1 MELIRPA
8 EVTGKILSLI
18 EDAEKSLVIISPYN
32 NFIGFNKFIKRFKEA
47 KEKGIEILYYSRKNE
62 IHKGM
67 DLIDIEPFLIEN
79 LHAKLYLNEKYAIF
93 SSMNLVKYSDDF
105 SIDFAFKTET
115 PAEYDAAV
123 NFYES
128 YIKSKIFA
136 KPNTLVATNE
146 FLSEVPFQKFFGSD
160 VYKDEQIKF
169 YKTYHNGTYFIKEV
183 GYFKGESKFGA
194 WFYFNSFGLLEKT
207 ESYFDEEVTSSTINY
222 KGKVSRYDLV
232 VSIGNV
238 IGGLFNSSI
247 NDLYFKSKIKRYT
260 KGQNEKLFKYLQSH
274 LNVNYIDTSKESME
288 GLIEDIHEQLY
299 LKKSI

>member
-18 EDAEKSLVIISPYN
+18 EDAERTLIIISPYN

-67 DLIDIEPFLIEN
+67 DLIDIEPLLIEN

-93 SSMNLVKYSDDF
+93 SSMNLVKFSDDF

-115 PAEYDAAV
+115 KAEYDAAV

-128 YIKSKIFA
+128 FIKSKIF
-136 KPNTLVATNE
+136 PNSDKLIPTNE
-146 FLSEVPFQKFFGSD
+146 FLNEVPFQKFFEAD
-160 VYKDEQIKF
+160 VYKDEQVKCH
-169 YKTYHNGTYFIKEV
+169 KTYYNGNCFIKEV
-183 GYFKGESKFGA
+183 GYLKGESKIGL
-194 WFYFNSFGLLEKT
+194 WFYFNPTGLLEKT
-207 ESYFDEEVTSSTINY
+207 ESYFNEEVTSTIINY

-232 VSIGNV
+232 VSISNV
-238 IGGLFNSSI
+238 IGGLFNTSI

-274 LNVNYIDTSKESME
+274 LNVPYIDTSKESME

>member
-18 EDAEKSLVIISPYN
+18 EDAEKTLIIISPYN

-67 DLIDIEPFLIEN
+67 DLIDIEPLLIEN

-115 PAEYDAAV
+115 KAEYDAAV

-128 YIKSKIFA
+128 FIKSKIFSYSD
-136 KPNTLVATNE
+136 KLIHTND
-146 FLSEVPFQKFFGSD
+146 FLNEVPFQKFFEAD
-160 VYKDEQIKF
+160 VYKDEQVKCH
-169 YKTYHNGTYFIKEV
+169 KTYYNGSCFIKEV
-183 GYFKGESKFGA
+183 GYLKGESKIGL
-194 WFYFNSFGLLEKT
+194 WFYFNPTGLLEKT
-207 ESYFDEEVTSSTINY
+207 ESYFNEEVTSTIINY

-238 IGGLFNSSI
+238 IGGLFNTSI

-274 LNVNYIDTSKESME
+274 LNIPYIDTSKESME

>member
-32 NFIGFNKFIKRFKEA
+32 NFIDFNKFIKRFKEA

-67 DLIDIEPFLIEN
+67 DLIGIEPLLIEN

-115 PAEYDAAV
+115 QAEYDAAV

-128 YIKSKIFA
+128 FIKSKIFSKA
-136 KPNTLVATNE
+136 DTLTPPNDFIN
-146 FLSEVPFQKFFGSD
+146 EVPFKNFFEAD
-160 VYKDEQIKF
+160 VYKEELVRLH
-169 YKTYHNGTYFIKEV
+169 KTYHNGSCFIKEV
-183 GYFKGESKFGA
+183 GHLRGESKIGL
-194 WFYFNSFGLLEKT
+194 WFYFSPSGLLEKT
-207 ESYFDEEVTSSTINY
+207 ESYFNDEVASSIINY

-232 VSIGNV
+232 ASISNV
-238 IGGLFNSSI
+238 IGGLFDTSI

-260 KGQNEKLFKYLQSH
+260 KGQNEKLFKYLQSQ
-274 LNVNYIDTSKESME
+274 LNISYIDNTKETME

-299 LKKSI
+299 LKKRI

>member
-47 KEKGIEILYYSRKNE
+47 KEKGIEIAYYSRKNE

-115 PAEYDAAV
+115 EAEYQEAV
-123 NFYES
+123 HFYEN
-128 YIKSKIFA
+128 YIKKRLHPTSLEQSA
-136 KPNTLVATNE
+136 SNE
-146 FLSEVPFQKFFGSD
+146 FLSEVPFQNFFNSD
-160 VYKDEQIKF
+160 IYKDEQVKCH
-169 YKTYHNGTYFIKEV
+169 KTYHTGNSFIKEV
-183 GYFKGESKFGA
+183 GYLKGETKIGL

-207 ESYFDEEVTSSTINY
+207 ETHFNDEVTSTVINY

-232 VSIGNV
+232 ASIGNV
-238 IGGLFNSSI
+238 IGGLFNTSI

-274 LNVNYIDTSKESME
+274 LNVPYIDTTRESME

-299 LKKSI
+299 LKKEH

>member
-18 EDAEKSLVIISPYN
+18 EDAEKTLIIISPYN

-47 KEKGIEILYYSRKNE
+47 KEKNIDIQYYSRKGE
-62 IHKGM
+62 KHIGIE
-67 DLIDIEPFLIEN
+67 LIGIEPHLIEN

-93 SSMNLVKYSDDF
+93 SSMNLVKYSDDY

-115 PAEYDAAV
+115 SEEYLEAV
-123 NFYES
+123 HFYEN
-128 YIKSKIFA
+128 YIRKKLNSVAIEH
-136 KPNTLVATNE
+136 LVVNE
-146 FLSEVPFQKFFGSD
+146 FVNEIPFQKFFEAD
-160 VYKDEQIKF
+160 IYKDEQVKC
-169 YKTYHNGTYFIKEV
+169 YKTYHNGNCFIKEV
-183 GYFKGESKFGA
+183 GYLKGESKIGQ

-207 ESYFDEEVTSSTINY
+207 ESYFGEEPTLSIINY

-274 LNVNYIDTSKESME
+274 LSLPYIDPSKESLE